1 MFLFVN
7 PFTILI
13 AAAVIPA
20 IVLLI
25 YVYKKDRLDKEPP
38 DLIWKLVLWGIVSTF
53 CALVTETIGSYVLN
67 SSLDPDS
74 LTYRVLMYFVIV
86 GLSEEGFKYMML
98 RIKTWKN
105 PNFNC
110 QFDGVVYAVA
120 VSLGFALWEN
130 IQYVFSYGMGT
141 ALVRAVTAVPGHA
154 CFGVFMGTW
163 YGIAKRY
170 DNYGYKGKSAA
181 ASVLALVFPAV
192 IHGLYDFIATDE
204 NGTSWPFF
212 VLIVIMFIIAFLTV
226 KKTSQ
231 EDQYI

>member
-20 IVLLI
+20 IILLI
-25 YVYKKDRLDKEPP
+25 YVYKKDKLEREPT
-38 DLIWKLVLWGIVSTF
+38 DLIWKLVLWGIVSTL
-53 CALVTETIGSYVLN
+53 CAVVTESIGSRILN
-67 SSLDPDS
+67 ANFDPNS
-74 LTYRVLMYFVIV
+74 LTYRVLMYFVVV

-98 RIKTWKN
+98 RIKTWRS
-105 PNFNC
+105 PYFNC

-130 IQYVFSYGMGT
+130 IQYVISYGMGT
-141 ALVRAVTAVPGHA
+141 ALLRAVTAVPGHA

-163 YGIAKRY
+163 YGVAKKY
-170 DNYGYKGKSAA
+170 DNFGYKGRSAV
-181 ASVLALVFPAV
+181 ASILALVFPTL

-204 NGTSWPFF
+204 NGSSWPFF
-212 VLIVIMFIIAFLTV
+212 VLIIVMFIIAFFTV
-226 KKTSQ
+226 KKTS
-231 EDQYI
+231 EKDQYI